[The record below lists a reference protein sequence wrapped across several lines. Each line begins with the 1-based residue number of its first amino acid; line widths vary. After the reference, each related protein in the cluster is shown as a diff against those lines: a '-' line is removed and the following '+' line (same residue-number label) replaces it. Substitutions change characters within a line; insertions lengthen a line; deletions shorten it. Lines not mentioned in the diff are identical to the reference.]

1 MWPGAWTRA
10 PVSCPTT
17 LDRPITAQA
26 RARGPGRGTGTGA
39 LRLGVSAG
47 DWQCPAGLFELEGS
61 GPGSTDSEPEVA
73 VAIMDSGCYYSRA
86 LKLAACHAMTLG
98 QPWYNLVQ
106 PHSNT
111 MMPLEFSSSVNY

>member
-10 PVSCPTT
+10 PVSWPTT

-26 RARGPGRGTGTGA
+26 RARGPGRGTGAGA
-39 LRLGVSAG
+39 LSAG
-47 DWQCPAGLFELEGS
+47 DWQCPAELFELEGS

-73 VAIMDSGCYYSRA
+73 VAIIDSGCYYSRA

-106 PHSNT
+106 PHST
-111 MMPLEFSSSVNY
+111 MVPLEFSSSVNY